1 MEAIQQ
7 LIDNAITAEASHQH
21 LHQALSGKLEHVDRL
36 VQLPEDQAAEKLHE
50 FVVRYIQNVP
60 TLLDSLQSAAL
71 EVGLVQYVQPVIRVA
86 SEFFTTPAL
95 ASHIGGRAGLVAL
108 MGQAYLAMR
117 LFEEVNETYVFKVG
131 QPLIP
136 VDMMMSNLIIHTLI
150 GEPFANDL
158 DTLVTEAVEQLL
170 SPAYQSDDFKAFMSQ
185 KEADNLVHICRQI
198 PCMSAE
204 MGLASQFG

>member
-60 TLLDSLQSAAL
+60 NLLNSLQSAAL
-71 EVGLVQYVQPVIRVA
+71 EVGLVQYVQPVVCVA

-95 ASHIGGRAGLVAL
+95 ANRAGLAAL

>member
-60 TLLDSLQSAAL
+60 TLLNSLQSAAL

-86 SEFFTTPAL
+86 SEFFTAPAL
-95 ASHIGGRAGLVAL
+95 ANRAGLAAL

-136 VDMMMSNLIIHTLI
+136 MDMMMSNLIIHTLI

-158 DTLVTEAVEQLL
+158 DVMVTEAVEQLL

>member
-60 TLLDSLQSAAL
+60 TLLNSLQSAAL

-86 SEFFTTPAL
+86 NEFFKAPAL
-95 ASHIGGRAGLVAL
+95 TNRAGLAAL

-136 VDMMMSNLIIHTLI
+136 MDMMMSNLIIHTLI

-158 DTLVTEAVEQLL
+158 DVMVTEAVEQLL